1 MRRSTILLHCAA
13 QRLKEEEKHLYGGSI
28 SALLSASSVGNNTI
42 SAALVTTKDYIH
54 PGCEVAVTSW
64 YCHILHDVD
73 GIHRQHLTAQVY
85 LLKQRVDSA
94 SN

>member
-1 MRRSTILLHCAA
+1 MLHHAA
-13 QRLKEEEKHLYGGSI
+13 QRLKEEENHLYGGSI
-28 SALLSASSVGNNTI
+28 SALLPASSVGNHTVGTPLV
-42 SAALVTTKDYIH
+42 AAKNHIH
-54 PGCEVAVTSW
+54 PGCEVTVTSW
-64 YCHILHDVD
+64 HCHILHDVD